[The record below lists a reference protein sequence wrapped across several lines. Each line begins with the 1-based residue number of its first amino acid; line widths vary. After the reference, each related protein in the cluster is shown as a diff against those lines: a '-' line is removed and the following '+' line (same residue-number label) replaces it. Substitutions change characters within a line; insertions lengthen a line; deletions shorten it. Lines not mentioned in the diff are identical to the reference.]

1 MRKSGAF
8 VHRDSGF
15 RSLAT
20 VCAVAVGLLGSMQR
34 AEAQATNPIAIPSI
48 EFSSGMVGLAFFQTA
63 RLNVVNVGAP
73 SHHPFHACSP
83 SHFKMPTAEF

>member
-48 EFSSGMVGLAFFQTA
+48 EFSSGMVGLAFGQTA
-63 RLNVVNVGAP
+63 RLNVVNVGAATP
-73 SHHPFHACSP
+73 SPIPCVLVR
-83 SHFKMPTAEF
+83 HFKMPTTEF